1 MMSLSYAALRLGW
14 SSPVGKKRVVR
25 EGEFKVVDIYIECR
39 LET

>member
-14 SSPVGKKRVVR
+14 SSPGKKQVVR